1 MVTRILMVHD
11 EPAIADTL
19 AYALKTE
26 GFTADCVG
34 LGREALS
41 AIRDGD
47 FSLVILD
54 VGLPDLNGFDV
65 CRELRRVSDMPVVF
79 LTARSDEVDRIVGL
93 ELGADDYVPK
103 PFSPREVV
111 SRVRAIL
118 RRARPP
124 LARVSRQPFPSS
136 STWHGAR
143 ISYFGTWLA
152 LTRYEFRMLAALLE
166 RPGKVFSRSRLMDV
180 VWSNAEETLERT
192 VDAHVKTLRAKLR
205 AVRPDDEPIETHRGL
220 GYSIRGDLALNIA
233 IRLFAGYFLIVGLA
247 SWFLVSIFARE
258 VEPGVRQATEET
270 LVDTA
275 NLLAE
280 IAADE
285 LAAGTIAKGR
295 FAAAVGKALEREPNA
310 LIWDVSKKSVNAR
323 VYVTDA
329 RGIVL
334 FDSAGEAAGTD
345 YSQWRDVARVLRG
358 EYGARSTREDPD
370 DPQSSS
376 MYVAAPV
383 LQHGKLIGVLSVSK
397 PVAALMPYADRAR
410 DRVMR
415 AGILLLAISAVIGVG
430 FTLWL
435 VWSLNRLRDYAL
447 AVAEG
452 KRATPPVGGGRQ
464 LSVLAKSLALMR
476 EKLDG
481 KQYVEH
487 YVQSLTHELK
497 SPLTAVRG
505 AAELLQ
511 ESPSAEDGQRFAR
524 NIGEQAERMQRIIE
538 RLLDLVRV
546 EQLQN
551 PEERRRIVLAELIDA
566 VAQSRAERLD

>member
-1 MVTRILMVHD
+1 M
-11 EPAIADTL
+11 
-19 AYALKTE
+19 
-26 GFTADCVG
+26 
-34 LGREALS
+34 
-41 AIRDGD
+41 
-47 FSLVILD
+47 
-54 VGLPDLNGFDV
+54 
-65 CRELRRVSDMPVVF
+65 
-79 LTARSDEVDRIVGL
+79 
-93 ELGADDYVPK
+93 
-103 PFSPREVV
+103 
-111 SRVRAIL
+111 
-118 RRARPP
+118 
-124 LARVSRQPFPSS
+124 
-136 STWHGAR
+136 
-143 ISYFGTWLA
+143 
-152 LTRYEFRMLAALLE
+152 
-166 RPGKVFSRSRLMDV
+166 
-180 VWSNAEETLERT
+180 
-192 VDAHVKTLRAKLR
+192 
-205 AVRPDDEPIETHRGL
+205 
-220 GYSIRGDLALNIA
+220 NIA

-285 LAAGTIAKGR
+285 LAAGTIARGR
-295 FAAAVGKALEREPNA
+295 FAAAVGKALQREPNA

-524 NIGEQAERMQRIIE
+524 NISEQAERMQRIIE

-551 PEERRRIVLAELIDA
+551 PEERRRIVLAELVDA
-566 VAQSRAERLD
+566 VARSRAERLDSRRLSLRVEGETSATVDGDPFLLQQALGNLLDNAIEFSPEGGEIVVAVTADPSHIAISVRDQGQGTPDYALEHMFERFYSLPRPATGRKSTGLGLAFVREVARLHGGSADFANRPEGGALARIRLPR